1 MKGYLVCK
9 SLPNLRLSFSKIGA
23 VINDS
28 IQLHCNSPFQGLRQ
42 HTLLLLS
49 LQIILEPWQLEQV
62 RIDISLLLYSTELRY
77 KVGPRLREL
86 APGARR
92 RDDAT

>member
-28 IQLHCNSPFQGLRQ
+28 IQYCNSPFQGLRQ

-77 KVGPRLREL
+77 KVGPTVCPKVTVFCNHPLNF
-86 APGARR
+86 
-92 RDDAT
+92 